1 MLLSK
6 IALATILAILVQY
19 VVGNQRIV
27 HVNGNYTT
35 GEDDDSLKCY
45 AHGNCFCNSLDHVLA
60 NLTSDVLINITTDVT
75 LSSIINVS
83 DIENV
88 TIIGHNNPTVNYC
101 TNASIQ
107 LTSCHNCIIQGIT
120 WDGCGT
126 DESINYTEPAL
137 MSNSS
142 TEIISEPALN
152 LSYSSNV
159 TIQNCSFQHSVGQAI
174 VLSEVS
180 DVKISNCKFINNSYY
195 RGHGAAIHYSSNNR
209 TRISSHLV
217 LKINNC
223 IFSYNKMNSLV
234 YLENRL
240 LRYNTIN
247 FINVMFFNNHGTS
260 VYAINHKM
268 YFNGKVLFQNNIAES
283 GTGIYVTHSTVIFS
297 KNSNMTFLQNSASHS
312 GAAVLVRNHSS
323 IIFDQNTVAKF
334 VNNKAAY
341 GTIYSDNSNVTF
353 KGTCQVTFSSN
364 TATRRGAA
372 IYSDNSN
379 ITFTENADVQF
390 NSHDN
395 EYSGIIYG
403 ANFSKLTFEGNS
415 NTSFINNSGGSWGRT
430 IYFYDHGYISFE
442 GSSRTTFRNNTGG
455 AIFYYSYYGYG
466 YISFK
471 DNSTTMFI
479 NNAAEYYGGAISG
492 SGYIS
497 FDGNSNVI
505 FTGNKATYDGGA
517 IDIYRGSISFEGN
530 STAVFNSNNAYFGGA
545 INTGWRGE
553 LFFKGNA
560 CAVFTDNTASYGGAI
575 YTSQKSNV
583 SINRNSSVSFIDN
596 MADYGGAIYSGSISF
611 NGNSNTL
618 FRDNEASNNG
628 GALYIRTKLTFD
640 DDSTVNFTNNKAEIG
655 EGILSSGESKI
666 VLIKSATVIFN
677 DSTEYWCNYHNACL
691 EHSDTTDQVHRDVNV
706 TIDNNGEVKCTSEN
720 AFKTFSKK
728 CGHKYLEDM
737 LVNHTSNKQVIIS
750 DEVIISSVIILTK
763 LSNVSII
770 GNMNHSIVCINNAGL
785 QVEQCSNVTIEGM
798 NLTECGAHD
807 IPVINI
813 TSSSDVKIQN
823 CHFQQS
829 KGQAVVMSE
838 SSGVNITHCKFISNT
853 GYRDHGAAIHCSS
866 NNSVNKTDGANFSLS
881 NSIFH
886 NNHGVSVY
894 LTNCVLYINGEVSFE
909 HNTADNGAGLYI
921 SNFSQ
926 VLFGEKSNVKFT
938 NNSANHMYHI
948 TSGHGAAI
956 FLNGHSSVLFDQ
968 NCIVKFTDNEATTGI
983 IYSEANSNV
992 TFQGTSK
999 VTFSSNSATQ
1009 YGAAIY
1015 SYNSSHVT
1023 FTGNSNITFN
1033 NIIAAQLRYLNSGG
1047 IVHSE
1052 YNSSVSFEENSQ
1064 VLFCNNTGFN
1074 GGAMSA
1080 LYNSFIVFKDN
1091 TTVTF
1096 NNNTAHE
1103 SGGAVFFNQATV
1115 VIKGNSNLTFC
1126 NNKAHHGGA
1135 VAAVYCKGHQILM
1148 FSGNSNVTFSNNEA
1162 KNGGAV
1168 HAFSIHKMI
1177 FTDNSTLE
1185 FKNNIADAGGVF
1197 YLANTA
1203 LTFNETAK
1211 VTYNDNTAR
1220 RNGGVIYSINSF
1232 LLFNESSYLRIEHN
1246 KAMLNGGVMYCAN
1259 SEVSFLKLTTIYFS
1273 NNEAIDGGVI
1283 FANNNSKFSFDGHA
1297 SIGFCNNIARSNG
1310 GVGYFSDD
1318 CIITLKEDTNL
1329 TFKDNK
1335 AVSGGAICLN
1345 NNTSITFAKNSTAL
1359 FKNNVAIND
1368 GGAINILKSSS
1379 IKVECNTTIIFTAN
1393 KAQYGGAMYFDDTDT
1408 TLTVANNNSNVRF
1421 DINTARFAGDDMYFD
1436 AVGSSGN
1443 CLSSRIYNIT
1453 NGTKRFISTP
1463 PSILRFSAPARCI
1476 INDTETAECKA
1487 YFLRHMMLGEEIEIP
1502 VCVLNYCNQKS
1513 LATQFRLVNE
1523 ENNQTYSI
1531 SGSEQILLSCDT
1543 FKGISIIGKTS
1554 VPNPSNYTINVTLH
1568 DDRNSDW
1575 KQVSV
1580 NLTLE
1585 LTSCHDGFW
1594 QNLGSEKCECYNA
1607 SDIVSCSGS
1616 SSTIKRGYWFGS
1628 VTSKPTVTF
1637 CPINYCNFTCC
1648 ETSNGYYHLSPVRDD
1663 NQQCM
1668 SHRTGTACGSCTDGY
1683 TLSFD
1688 SPECVNIDSCTAAHT
1703 VLVILLMMIYWILI
1717 ILLVFALMHYKVGIG
1732 YLYSITYYYS
1742 IIDILLNRSLQA
1754 SRRLYITV
1762 NIISSFSKITPQLL
1776 GELCF
1781 ATGMSGID
1789 QQFIHYI
1796 HPLAVVLILV
1806 VIILLARKFQR
1817 IAENIS
1823 RGIIHVICLLLLL
1836 SYTSIASTSL
1846 MLMRTLK
1853 FRDIDNVYTYLSPD
1867 IEYFHDRHLAYG
1879 LVALLCTVTI
1889 VPGLP
1894 LFLILEPFLSR
1905 WFNFTKIKPLL
1916 DQFRGCYKD
1925 KYRCFAG
1932 YYMIC
1937 RLVIITLIIIAS
1949 SSNDYVANYLLI
1961 TTCGII
1967 GLIHLTV
1974 KPYSKEILNKLDG
1987 ITLHLITFVAALRL
2001 LDDFDSPFVIT
2012 LAVVLFILPLL
2023 NFMAL
2028 ALFLNKDG
2036 LKKLVKNAKQF
2047 KLKYISPN
2055 SSTESDAKNKNEVP
2069 MKEFEIIVDE
2079 DMRNAVTSYDI
2090 M

>member
-6 IALATILAILVQY
+6 LALATILAILVQY
-19 VVGNQRIV
+19 VDGNQRIV
-27 HVNGNYTT
+27 HVNENYTS
-35 GEDDDSLKCY
+35 GEDVTCCVY
-45 AHGNCFCNSLDHVLA
+45 GNCSCYSLDQALG
-60 NLTSDVLINITTDVT
+60 NLTSNVLINITTDVT
-75 LSSIINVS
+75 LSSVIDAS
-83 DIENV
+83 HIEDV
-88 TIIGHNNPTVNYC
+88 TIIGHSNPTVYC
-101 TNASIQ
+101 TDASIQ
-107 LTSCHNCIIQGIT
+107 LTSCHNCIIEGIT
-120 WDGCGT
+120 WNGCGT
-126 DESINYTEPAL
+126 LEMINYTEPAL
-137 MSNSS
+137 TSNSS
-142 TEIISEPALN
+142 TEIISEPALNLSNSSTEIINYYEPALN

-180 DVKISNCKFINNSYY
+180 DIKIDDCKFVNNSLY
-195 RGHGAAIHYSSNNR
+195 RGHGAALHYSSNNH

-223 IFSYNKMNSLV
+223 VFSYNKMNSLV

-240 LRYNTIN
+240 LRYNKIN

-268 YFNGKVLFQNNIAES
+268 YFSGKVLFQNNTAKS

-297 KNSNMTFLQNSASHS
+297 KNSNTTFLQNSASHS
-312 GAAVLVRNHSS
+312 GAAVFLRNHSS

-334 VNNKAAY
+334 VNNKAAR
-341 GTIYSDNSNVTF
+341 GTIYS
-353 KGTCQVTFSSN
+353 
-364 TATRRGAA
+364 
-372 IYSDNSN
+372 

-395 EYSGIIYG
+395 EYGGIIYG
-403 ANFSKLTFEGNS
+403 DNFSKLTFEGNS
-415 NTSFINNSGGSWGRT
+415 NTVFINNSGT
-430 IYFYDHGYISFE
+430 IHFYDHGYISFE
-442 GSSRTTFRNNTGG
+442 GSSRTMFGNNTGG
-455 AIFYYSYYGYG
+455 AIFCYDYG

-479 NNAAEYYGGAISG
+479 NNAADNYGGAIELLE

-497 FDGNSNVI
+497 FDGNSVVT
-505 FTGNKATYDGGA
+505 FTGNKAKYSGGA
-517 IDIYRGSISFEGN
+517 IDSYLGSISFEGN
-530 STAVFNSNNAYFGGA
+530 STAVFNSNNAYRGGA
-545 INTGWRGE
+545 IYTSWSSE
-553 LFFKGNA
+553 LSFKGNA
-560 CAVFTDNTASYGGAI
+560 CAV
-575 YTSQKSNV
+575 
-583 SINRNSSVSFIDN
+583 FIDN
-596 MADYGGAIYSGSISF
+596 MADYGGAIQSGSVFF
-611 NGNSNTL
+611 NENSNTL

-628 GALYIRTKLTFD
+628 GALYITTKLIFD
-640 DDSTVNFTNNKAEIG
+640 DDSTVNFTNNKATIG
-655 EGILSSGESKI
+655 EAIFFIGESKI
-666 VLIKSATVIFN
+666 VLVKSATVIFN
-677 DSTEYWCNYHNACL
+677 DSIEYWCKDICL
-691 EHSDTTDQVHRDVNV
+691 EHSYTTDQVRRGFIV
-706 TIDNNGEVKCTSEN
+706 TIDNKGEVKCTN
-720 AFKTFSKK
+720 GNMFKSFSKK
-728 CGHKYLEDM
+728 CGHRYLEDL
-737 LVNHTSNKQVIIS
+737 LVNHTSNEPIIIL
-750 DEVIISSVIILTK
+750 DQMIISSVIILTK
-763 LSNVSII
+763 LNDISII
-770 GNMNHSIVCINNAGL
+770 GNINHRIVFVNNAGL
-785 QVEQCSNVTIEGM
+785 QVNQCNNITIKDINWVG
-798 NLTECGAHD
+798 CGADHK
-807 IPVINI
+807 PVINI
-813 TSSSDVKIQN
+813 INSSDATIQN
-823 CHFQQS
+823 CLFQQS

-838 SSGVNITHCKFISNT
+838 SSGVNITNCKFINNT
-853 GYRDHGAAIHCSS
+853 DYRDHGAAIHCSS
-866 NNSVNKTDGANFSLS
+866 NDVVHDGANFSLS

-926 VLFGEKSNVKFT
+926 VLFGEMSNVKFI
-938 NNSANHMYHI
+938 NNSADHRYHI

-968 NCIVKFTDNEATTGI
+968 NCIVKFTDNKAITGI
-983 IYSEANSNV
+983 IYSQANSNV

-1023 FTGNSNITFN
+1023 FTGNSHITFN
-1033 NIIAAQLRYLNSGG
+1033 NIVAAQFQYLNSGG

-1052 YNSSVSFEENSQ
+1052 HNSSVSFEENSQ
-1064 VLFCNNTGFN
+1064 VLFCNNIGFN

-1080 LYNSFIVFKDN
+1080 LYNSFVVFKDN
-1091 TTVTF
+1091 TTVMF
-1096 NNNTAHE
+1096 NNNTAYD
-1103 SGGAVFFNQATV
+1103 SGGAVFFNNATV
-1115 VIKGNSNLTFC
+1115 AIKGNSNLTFC

-1148 FSGNSNVTFSNNEA
+1148 FSGNSTVTFSNNEA

-1177 FTDNSTLE
+1177 FTDNSTLV

-1197 YLANTA
+1197 YLANSA
-1203 LTFNETAK
+1203 LTFNETAN
-1211 VTYNDNTAR
+1211 VTYNDNMAR

-1232 LLFNESSYLRIEHN
+1232 LLFNENSYLRIEHN
-1246 KAMLNGGVMYCAN
+1246 KAVLNGGVMYCAN

-1297 SIGFCNNIARSNG
+1297 SIGFCNNSARSNA
-1310 GVGYFSDD
+1310 GVGYFSDN

-1368 GGAINILKSSS
+1368 GGAINILNNSS

-1393 KAQYGGAMYFDDTDT
+1393 KAQYGGAMYFDHTNT
-1408 TLTVANNNSNVRF
+1408 TLTFASNKSNVRF

-1443 CLSSRIYNIT
+1443 CLNNRIFNIT

-1463 PSILRFSAPARCI
+1463 PSILHFDAPARCI

-1487 YFLRHMMLGEEIEIP
+1487 YFLRHIMLGEEIEIP

-1554 VPNPSNYTINVTLH
+1554 VLNPSNYTINVTLH
-1568 DDRNSDW
+1568 DDHNSDW

-1594 QNLGSEKCECYNA
+1594 QKSGSQKCECYDA
-1607 SDIVSCSGS
+1607 KDIVVCSGS
-1616 SSTIKRGYWFGS
+1616 SSTIKRGYWFGNMNGE
-1628 VTSKPTVTF
+1628 PTVTF

-1663 NQQCM
+1663 DNQCM
-1668 SHRTGTACGSCTDGY
+1668 SHRNGTACGSCTDGY

-1688 SPECVNIDSCTAAHT
+1688 SPECVNVDSCTAAHT

-1717 ILLVFALMHYKVGIG
+1717 ILLVFALMRYKVGIG

-1742 IIDILLNRSLQA
+1742 IIDILLNQNLQA
-1754 SRRLYITV
+1754 SRGLYITV
-1762 NIISSFSKITPQLL
+1762 SIISSFSKITPQFL

-1817 IAENIS
+1817 IAENVS

-1853 FRDIDNVYTYLSPD
+1853 FHDIDNVYTYLSPD

-1879 LVALLCTVTI
+1879 LVALLCTATI

-1937 RLVIITLIIIAS
+1937 RLVIITIIIIAS

-1961 TTCGII
+1961 IACGII
-1967 GLIHLTV
+1967 DLIHLTV

-1987 ITLHLITFVAALRL
+1987 VTLHLITFVAALRL

-2047 KLKYISPN
+2047 KLKYIPPN
-2055 SSTESDAKNKNEVP
+2055 SSTESDAKNKNEAP

-2079 DMRNAVTSYDI
+2079 DMRNTVTSHDI